1 MPNRGTIEAIE
12 RAKTYPFRRPV
23 CSYVFTHDHEHLL
36 EGHPDEWEHEVDL
49 EGLTPVF
56 GYSSNPSPVALAH
69 KFASIPEVRIPVLAC
84 EVEGYDAVYSRHVSA
99 GYIPATITE
108 SPGTK
113 LKGFM
118 TYLTEEELR
127 VMNDSESRGVN
138 YELQPLE
145 GAAGVLTDDGTEI
158 KDPLTYVSLHGVLEF
173 DGQPRAVEGTVAENR
188 QFEGLPQAEAL
199 DAVMSEVALE
209 ERRDQ
214 FIGTAIA
221 ILTQRKAWT
230 AKLKESE
237 LSVSAGLH
245 RG

>member
-108 SPGTK
+108 SPNTK

-138 YELQPLE
+138 YELEPLV
-145 GAAGVLTDDGTEI
+145 GATGLLTDDGSAI
-158 KDPLTYVSLHGVLEF
+158 KDPLTYVSLHGILEF
-173 DGQPRAVEGTVAENR
+173 DGEPRGVEGTVAENR
-188 QFEGLPQAEAL
+188 QFKELPLADAL
-199 DAVMSEVALE
+199 DSVMSEVAPE

-237 LSVSAGLH
+237 LSLSAGRH